1 MGLFNK
7 LLGNAGEVDSLN
19 LNKEYA
25 SILIDTEEIE
35 VGFSLFR
42 DVFMFTNKRLILVD
56 KQGLTGKKID
66 YLSLPYRSITR
77 YSIET
82 AGHLELDA
90 ELKIWI
96 SSEEN
101 PSICKKFTKSV
112 NVYEVQKVLSTHV
125 LK

>member
-1 MGLFNK
+1 MINK
-7 LLGNAGEVDSLN
+7 V
-19 LNKEYA
+19 
-25 SILIDTEEIE
+25 
-35 VGFSLFR
+35 
-42 DVFMFTNKRLILVD
+42 
-56 KQGLTGKKID
+56 LTGKKID

-82 AGHLELDA
+82 AGHFELDA

-101 PSICKKFTKSV
+101 HSICKKFTKSV

>member
-82 AGHLELDA
+82 AGHFDLDA

-101 PSICKKFTKSV
+101 PSICKKFTKTV

>member
-25 SILIDTEEIE
+25 SILIEAEEIE

-56 KQGLTGKKID
+56 KQGFNRKKNRLFIPT
-66 YLSLPYRSITR
+66 L
-77 YSIET
+77 
-82 AGHLELDA
+82 
-90 ELKIWI
+90 
-96 SSEEN
+96 
-101 PSICKKFTKSV
+101 
-112 NVYEVQKVLSTHV
+112 
-125 LK
+125 

>member
-82 AGHLELDA
+82 AGHFDLDA

>member
-82 AGHLELDA
+82 AGHFELDA